1 MAGRVAASAVLSA
14 AGLYKF
20 IANVEDARF
29 LLKGCIKFTPIPELN
44 DPSEL
49 LASVTPEDVRR
60 SLERLRKHGYTEDDL
75 VHLRRQGKVLEK
87 LAGRFQAIGAPNT
100 PEQANAMIASPFYDN
115 IPLLESL
122 LRDTAREI
130 SSQVGLFC
138 LTRRYESLPMW
149 AHYAANATGVVFE
162 FRDLENVFLGD
173 DTGVLHSPISVRY
186 ERERL
191 GVTFEPQSHDSLFFA
206 KFEDW
211 SYEQEVRVV
220 VPLADCR
227 SVAAGDRTLHL
238 FDIPSHTIARV
249 ILGWRAPPSSARQ
262 LVELVEENN
271 PDVEVYQAEIEG
283 GRVRIGARLHPS
295 KSQ

>member
-1 MAGRVAASAVLSA
+1 MTA
-14 AGLYKF
+14 LYKF

-49 LASVTPEDVRR
+49 MASVTPEDVRR
-60 SLERLRKHGYTEDDL
+60 SLERLREHGYTEDDML
-75 VHLRRQGKVLEK
+75 HLRRQGKVLEK
-87 LAGRFQAIGAPNT
+87 LARRFQAVGVPDT
-100 PEQANAMIASPFYDN
+100 REEANALIASPFYDN
-115 IPLLESL
+115 IPLLETL

-130 SSQVGLFC
+130 SAKVGLFC

-162 FRDLENVFLGD
+162 FRDLEGVFRGD

-186 ERERL
+186 ERDRL

-206 KFEDW
+206 KFDDW
-211 SYEQEVRVV
+211 GYEQEVRVV
-220 VPLADCR
+220 VPLVDCR
-227 SVAAGDRTLHL
+227 PLVADERTLHL
-238 FDIPSHTIARV
+238 FDIPPRNIARV
-249 ILGWRAPPSSARQ
+249 ILGWRAPPSSARR

-271 PDVEVYQAEIEG
+271 PDVEVHQAEIEG
-283 GRVRIGARLHPS
+283 GRVRIGARLHPAERP
-295 KSQ
+295 